1 MNDKWDQ
8 FPPIEGN
15 DSDLSG
21 IAVFAAAAF
30 VLGMM
35 GYIFFWI

>member
-1 MNDKWDQ
+1 MNNEQ

-21 IAVFAAAAF
+21 IAVIAAAMF
-30 VLGMM
+30 VIGMII
-35 GYIFFWI
+35 YVFI